1 MLSGIFSDSVSVPTS
16 FSSLTVVLSYVSV
29 SDNGESEDTS
39 LAGAAESLMFIELY
53 AGVISILSPSA
64 EIISVAVVSMLA
76 VPLARVLNLNV
87 AVIELPLSPL
97 LL

>member
-1 MLSGIFSDSVSVPTS
+1 
-16 FSSLTVVLSYVSV
+16 
-29 SDNGESEDTS
+29 
-39 LAGAAESLMFIELY
+39 MFIELY

-87 AVIELPLSPL
+87 AVIELPFSPL